1 MSRFFRLRQD
11 AESWFSNIFEKPIE
25 TKFDI
30 YYFCLMLGLAT
41 GRYSKN
47 KEGTEFI
54 DYFIAD
60 YASYQTLIIG
70 LLVITEL
77 NKRGIGI
84 KERNEIS
91 SLFKEFIDTATRTNL
106 TDEAIDKLNGYASGG
121 YEYLTEKID
130 TKPYHVEEFL
140 ITYYN
145 LFNEAI
151 ENNPQWLSSV

>member
-11 AESWFSNIFEKPIE
+11 AELWFSNIFEKPID

-30 YYFCLMLGLAT
+30 YYLCLMLGLAT
-41 GRYSKN
+41 GKFSNN

-54 DYFIAD
+54 DYFITD
-60 YASYQTLIIG
+60 YASHQTLIIG

-77 NKRGIGI
+77 HKRGIEI

-91 SLFKEFIDTATRTNL
+91 NVFKEFIDTATRTSL
-106 TDEAIDKLNGYASGG
+106 TDNAIEKLNGYASGG

-130 TKPYHVEEFL
+130 TKPHHVEEFL
-140 ITYYN
+140 ITYHS
-145 LFNEAI
+145 LLNEAI
-151 ENNPQWLSSV
+151 ENNT